1 MKKLVDLT
9 NESGFGLIQVL
20 AVTMIVSIATL
31 GLFMS
36 IEYAKAQADLNY
48 HTRRALLVAQGHLE
62 KIKYDNR
69 NLGTYGRPSIAPY
82 TTTVNLDDDNFRN
95 LTATL
100 MISSTTSGNP
110 EAVTGLRQTFRDE
123 VYVDVTW
130 REKKTADPGMASS
143 EQQRIHLQEDY
154 YWKMSSVSQNR

>member
-1 MKKLVDLT
+1 MKKLLDLKS
-9 NESGFGLIQVL
+9 ESGFGLIQVL

-48 HTRRALLVAQGHLE
+48 HKRSALLIAQGHLE

-82 TTTVNLDDDNFRN
+82 TTTINLDDDNLRN
-95 LTATL
+95 VTATL
-100 MISSTTSGNP
+100 RISSTTGGNP
-110 EAVTGLRQTFRDE
+110 EAVTGLRETFRDE

-143 EQQRIHLQEDY
+143 EEQRIHLQEDY
-154 YWKMSSVSQNR
+154 YWKLSSVGQSR

>member
-9 NESGFGLIQVL
+9 NESGFGLIHVL

-48 HTRRALLVAQGHLE
+48 HTRSALLTAQGHLE

-69 NLGTYGRPSIAPY
+69 NLGTYGRPMITPY
-82 TTTVNLDDDNFRN
+82 VTTVILDDDNFRN
-95 LTATL
+95 LTAT
-100 MISSTTSGNP
+100 IEVTSSTGGNP
-110 EAVTGLRQTFRDE
+110 YAVTGLLETFRDE
-123 VYVDVTW
+123 VHVEISW
-130 REKKTADPGMASS
+130 QEKKTADPGMASS
-143 EQQRIHLQEDY
+143 KIQRIHLREDY
-154 YWKMSSVSQNR
+154 YWKRSSVSHN